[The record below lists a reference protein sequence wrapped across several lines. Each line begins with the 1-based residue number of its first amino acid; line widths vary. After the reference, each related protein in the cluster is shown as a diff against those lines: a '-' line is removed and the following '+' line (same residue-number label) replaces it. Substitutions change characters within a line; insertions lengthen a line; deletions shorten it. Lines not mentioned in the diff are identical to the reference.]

1 MDDPR
6 FTVRFWGVRGSLP
19 AAGPQHTIVG
29 GNTSCVEVR
38 VGDELIIL
46 DAGTGLFPLGQT
58 LQRPVRATFLFS
70 HYHWDHIQG
79 FPMFRPVYE
88 AGNAFVLYG
97 PGSEGA
103 EGSLRRQMQPPNF
116 PVPLDAL
123 CASLDFRSIEAG
135 DEIGIGAATVRTAML
150 NHPQGCLGY
159 RITFNGA
166 SLVYATDNEQFGR
179 GRLNPHLLDLAHD
192 AQVLILDAQYTDDE
206 YEGRRGPARCGWG
219 HSTVTEA
226 CRVAAE
232 AGVEQLV
239 LFHHDPSHTDDEV
252 FEMQEEARSHFA
264 NVSVACE
271 GETLEVRATDTGAS
285 AATYSL
291 RTGTY
296 GA

>member
-1 MDDPR
+1 
-6 FTVRFWGVRGSLP
+6 
-19 AAGPQHTIVG
+19 
-29 GNTSCVEVR
+29 
-38 VGDELIIL
+38 
-46 DAGTGLFPLGQT
+46 
-58 LQRPVRATFLFS
+58 
-70 HYHWDHIQG
+70 
-79 FPMFRPVYE
+79 MFRPVYE
-88 AGNAFVLYG
+88 AGNTFALYG
-97 PGSEGA
+97 PGPDGA

-123 CASLDFRSIEAG
+123 GASLDFRSIEAG
-135 DEIGIGAATVRTAML
+135 DEIRIGAASVRAAML

-159 RITFNGA
+159 RISFGGA
-166 SLVYATDNEQFGR
+166 SLVYATDNEQFGSD
-179 GRLNPHLLDLAHD
+179 RLNPHLLDLAHD

-239 LFHHDPSHTDDEV
+239 LFHHDPSHTDDEM
-252 FEMQEEARSHFA
+252 FEMLEEARSHFA

-271 GETLEVRATDTGAS
+271 GQTLEVSATGVGAG
-285 AATYSL
+285 AAYGL

-296 GA
+296 GLA